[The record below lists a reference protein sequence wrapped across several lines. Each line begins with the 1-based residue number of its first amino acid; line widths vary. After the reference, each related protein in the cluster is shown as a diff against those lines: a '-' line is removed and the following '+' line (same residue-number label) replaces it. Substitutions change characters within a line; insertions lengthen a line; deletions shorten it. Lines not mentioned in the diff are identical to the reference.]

1 MTEKDLLEKIKSSAE
16 EIEVPESLSPD
27 IIKKKLDE
35 TVPVNSEQECTDSTD
50 NTDEEKIVSISRKK
64 RWYTN
69 RKVVAVAAVM
79 LLVCTTGAVAA
90 TQNFGGLTGDTSA
103 ESVEMASVENIV
115 ESAPVA
121 ERELSTEEEAAESEE
136 KVDAGEMYVVAENYG
151 EVYDV
156 LKGPRESMWDTLFSG
171 STEGVGMT
179 GAAEEIAVE
188 ESAADLGATAENTTA
203 SQAKSGDEDYSKTN
217 IQTEGVDESDIIK
230 TDGDYIY
237 VVDDD
242 TVKIIDIRGTEMQ
255 ECGEIDISL
264 RSAADSVVEIYVDGS
279 ILNVIVQ
286 RETAKLQEED
296 ETTYVTESVVAC
308 EVYSIDTNIETELLT
323 YDISN
328 RKQPELR
335 GSTIQDG
342 SYYTSRKVGD
352 IVYLFTQKYMELP
365 EMAKAEAI
373 TDEEIAKWI
382 PTVNETAV
390 AADCIYLPEQGE
402 CGLLISSI
410 NVEKPDKVVDNALVL
425 NDYVNIYV
433 STNAIYLYEADYSG
447 SGVATQIAKFRFNK
461 GAINA
466 VAAAAVKGEIY
477 DTFAVNEYQG
487 SLRVLT
493 TDWSGSEE
501 ENQLYLLDEKL
512 IVTGKLTGI
521 AKGEQ
526 IYAARYLGDMVY
538 FVTYRNTDPLFAVDL
553 SDEENPKILSELK
566 ITGFSEYLHFWGEDK
581 LVGIGYETDPDTG
594 EQKGLK
600 LSMFDI
606 SDPANLMTVDSCVIA
621 YVDYSP
627 ALYDYKSVLA
637 DADKNLLGF
646 ATETY
651 GRDKKCTYQLFTWKD
666 DGFESLMLEKLNDNS
681 ELSEYRGIYVGDMFY
696 LVNTHEITSYD
707 MEKNYERL
715 QTLKW

>member
-1 MTEKDLLEKIKSSAE
+1 MTERELLEKIKSSAE
-16 EIEVPESLSPD
+16 EIEVPERLSPD
-27 IIKKKLDE
+27 AIKRKLDE
-35 TVPVNSEQECTDSTD
+35 AVSENSAQENSAQESTDSADKTGS
-50 NTDEEKIVSISRKK
+50 TEKERIVSISRKK

-69 RKVVAVAAVM
+69 RKVAAAAVM

-90 TQNFGGLTGDTSA
+90 TQNFGGMTGGTSA
-103 ESVEMASVENIV
+103 ESLEMATAGAAQE
-115 ESAPVA
+115 
-121 ERELSTEEEAAESEE
+121 ELAAEEDVVEPEE
-136 KVDAGEMYVVAENYG
+136 KVNAGTMYVVAENYG

-156 LKGPRESMWDTLFSG
+156 LKGPRESMWDTLFNG
-171 STEGVGMT
+171 SDG
-179 GAAEEIAVE
+179 AEEIAVE
-188 ESAADLGATAENTTA
+188 ESAAESGATAEDTSS
-203 SQAKSGDEDYSKTN
+203 SQSMRDDEEYSKTN
-217 IQTEGVDESDIIK
+217 LQTEGVDESDIIK
-230 TDGDYIY
+230 TDGEYIY

-242 TVKIIDIRGTEMQ
+242 AVKIIDIRSSKMQ
-255 ECGEIDISL
+255 EYGEIEVSF
-264 RSAADSVVEIYVDGS
+264 RSAADRVVEIYVDGD
-279 ILNVIVQ
+279 ILNMIVQ
-286 RETAKLQEED
+286 RETANLQEKED
-296 ETTYVTESVVAC
+296 TTYVTESVVAC
-308 EVYSIDTNIETELLT
+308 EVYSVNTKIETEVLT
-323 YDISN
+323 FDISN
-328 RKQPELR
+328 RKQPELL
-335 GSTIQDG
+335 GTTVQDG
-342 SYYTSRKVGD
+342 YYKTSRKIGD
-352 IVYLFTQKYMELP
+352 IVYLFTEKYMELP
-365 EMAKAEAI
+365 DMEKAEAI
-373 TDEEIAKWI
+373 TDEEIAEWI
-382 PTVNETAV
+382 PTINEKTV
-390 AADCIYLPEQGE
+390 AADCIYLPEQGQ

-410 NVEKPDKVVDNALVL
+410 DVEKPDKVVDNALIL

-447 SGVATQIAKFRFNK
+447 RSVSTQIAKFCFDK
-461 GAINA
+461 GRIRA
-466 VAAAAVKGEIY
+466 VAATSVTGEVY

-501 ENQLYLLDEKL
+501 ENQLYLLDENL
-512 IVTGKLTGI
+512 NLTGSLTGI

-553 SDEENPKILSELK
+553 SDEGNPKILSELK

-606 SDPANLMTVDSCVIA
+606 SNPANLTTVDSCVIA

-651 GRDKKCTYQLFTWKD
+651 GRDEKCMYQLFTWKD
-666 DGFESLMLEKLNDNS
+666 GRFESLMVEKLSDNS
-681 ELSEYRGIYVGDMFY
+681 ELSEYRGIYVRDMFY
-696 LVNTHEITSYD
+696 LVNTHEIISYG
-707 MEKNYERL
+707 MEENYVRL